1 MVSSLPLMAASLLLG
16 QATDIPPGPAV
27 QPSGKVYVYNNGQL
41 VQYGESPRSESRHPI
56 LHRIHGWFGK
66 RNNNTIPSGTAT
78 TIETAPPPLITPNA
92 GAVKDNVA
100 PPMPPAAA
108 PTGDYPRK
116 MPLSFG
122 PPAPII
128 ETVSP
133 AAMKSLPTPAHTPIL
148 PGNLNRV
155 GRDEKFE
162 WVTGQLEMEKGQYV
176 LYYATPETVDPHHG
190 RIVLN
195 PMTVDMRRFHSGDL
209 ISVHGHLNASA
220 VYLLT
225 SADMIEQARK

>member
-1 MVSSLPLMAASLLLG
+1 MVSSLSLMAASLMLG

-41 VQYGESPRSESRHPI
+41 VPYGESPRSESRHPI

-66 RNNNTIPSGTAT
+66 RNNTVPSGPAMTV
-78 TIETAPPPLITPNA
+78 ETAPPPLITPNA
-92 GAVKDNVA
+92 GAVKDNAA
-100 PPMPPAAA
+100 PPMPPATV

-122 PPAPII
+122 PPAPIT

-133 AAMKSLPTPAHTPIL
+133 AAMHSLPTPAKTPIS
-148 PGNLNRV
+148 PANLNRV

-162 WVTGQLEMEKGQYV
+162 WVTGQLEMEKGQQV

-195 PMTVDMRRFHSGDL
+195 PLRVDMRSFHSGDL
-209 ISVHGHLNASA
+209 ISVHGHLNPNG

-225 SADMIEQARK
+225 NADLIEQARK